1 MEAFPTKR
9 APDVGHLDDHEQKQL
24 AYQLQRRAWAA
35 TASRA
40 SQQELLA
47 EQRGANAVA
56 ARLRPIMADL
66 FANLRRDQATGALT
80 YTPTSDGDAVIALSL
95 LAQQLN
101 LGLSAPE

>member
-1 MEAFPTKR
+1 
-9 APDVGHLDDHEQKQL
+9 
-24 AYQLQRRAWAA
+24 
-35 TASRA
+35 
-40 SQQELLA
+40 
-47 EQRGANAVA
+47 
-56 ARLRPIMADL
+56 MADL